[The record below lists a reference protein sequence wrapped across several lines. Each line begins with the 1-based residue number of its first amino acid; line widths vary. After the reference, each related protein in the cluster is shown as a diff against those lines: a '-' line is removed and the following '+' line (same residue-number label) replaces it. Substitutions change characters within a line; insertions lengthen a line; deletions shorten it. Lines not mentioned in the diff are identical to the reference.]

1 MLLSAKDVHGVTCC
15 KRDGYSGLL
24 LYKVKFGV
32 IPPPPSRPNQMS
44 DIKTSLKPTTPV
56 LSKRYTKSAR
66 YVSPL
71 IASHRSVSP
80 VSRVDI
86 QHLTIPAALFTDAV
100 DPE

>member
-1 MLLSAKDVHGVTCC
+1 MV
-15 KRDGYSGLL
+15 
-24 LYKVKFGV
+24 GV
-32 IPPPPSRPNQMS
+32 ILPPAYRPNQMS

-56 LSKRYTKSAR
+56 LSKRYTKSTR

-71 IASHRSVSP
+71 FLPHCAVLPI
-80 VSRVDI
+80 SRVDI